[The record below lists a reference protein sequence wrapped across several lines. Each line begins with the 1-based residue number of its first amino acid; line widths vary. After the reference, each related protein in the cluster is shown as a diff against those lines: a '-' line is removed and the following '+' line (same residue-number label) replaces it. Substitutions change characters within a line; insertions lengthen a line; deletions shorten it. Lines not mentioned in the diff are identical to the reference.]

1 VPIVKWAITNL
12 SPYKNQGKQMYKNR
26 AYIVRNR
33 TNLHVGSGD
42 TNFGIVDKEVQRD
55 SITATPVV
63 HASSLKGALRDHFK
77 DLLAKNNQTEDTK
90 EVKPFTMDSV
100 FGTENKQQG
109 LVKFIDAKLL
119 FLPLRSDKKPFYH
132 VTSLA
137 TLKQMQ
143 SFLETMGI
151 ELSLDNLPQSDE
163 SYVVG
168 AQKSVTVED
177 VLCEGKEADISQIK
191 ALFNIENLAIFNDED
206 FNEAL
211 ASLPVIARN
220 KLDDGKSENLWYEE
234 VVPRESIFYTVLCY
248 YNNFNEAGADRR
260 GKVDKTEFEKAFKRF
275 NEKLLSDNIQI
286 GANESIGYGVC
297 TFATLGGSHE

>member
-1 VPIVKWAITNL
+1 
-12 SPYKNQGKQMYKNR
+12 MYNNK
-26 AYIVRNR
+26 AYIIKNR

-55 SITATPVV
+55 SISANPVIN
-63 HASSLKGALRDHFK
+63 ASSLKGALKDHFTSQK
-77 DLLAKNNQTEDTK
+77 ATTNATEDNSET
-90 EVKPFTMDSV
+90 KPFTLESV

-132 VTSLA
+132 VTSLSM
-137 TLKQMQ
+137 LQQMQ
-143 SFLETMGI
+143 DFLSTMGI
-151 ELSLDNLPQSDE
+151 EVVLDDLPQSQE

-168 AQKSVTVED
+168 EETNVTVED
-177 VLCEGKEADISQIK
+177 VLCRGKVVDISKIK
-191 ALFNIENLAIFNDED
+191 ALFAVENLAIFNDED

-211 ASLPVIARN
+211 SSLPVIARN
-220 KLDDGKSENLWYEE
+220 KLLNGTSDNLWYEE

-260 GKVDKTEFEKAFKRF
+260 GKVDKTLFEKAYKRF
-275 NEKLLSDNIQI
+275 EEKLLHDNIQI

-297 TFATLGGSHE
+297 TFSTLGA

>member
-1 VPIVKWAITNL
+1 
-12 SPYKNQGKQMYKNR
+12 MYKNR